1 MQRAL
6 SFKFTIPL
14 DLPLLKFMNRR
25 RVLTLLSGFLA
36 ALLLAI
42 GFRLSLSVPA
52 RSQSST
58 LLVAAAASLQNA
70 LEELDPLFE
79 SANSGITVSYNFAAS
94 GPLQQ
99 QIEQG
104 APVDVFIS
112 AAARQM
118 DALQQKNLIM
128 ADTRKNLL
136 TNQLVLVVPSNST
149 LGLTSFRQLTGSNVR
164 QISVGEPRSV
174 PVGQYT
180 EEFFKNI
187 GIWDQVQSK
196 LVFGNS
202 VRNVLAS
209 VESGNADTGVVYTTD
224 AKISD
229 RVTQVATAPNNLHAP
244 IIYPM
249 AVVAASRS
257 QQSARAYTQFLQSS
271 KAQEVFKKYGFGI
284 AS

>member
-1 MQRAL
+1 
-6 SFKFTIPL
+6 
-14 DLPLLKFMNRR
+14 MNRR
-25 RVLTLLSGFLA
+25 PILTWMSSFLA
-36 ALLLAI
+36 TLLLAI
-42 GFRLSLSVPA
+42 GVKLLPPAPASAQSASL
-52 RSQSST
+52 
-58 LLVAAAASLQNA
+58 LIAAAASLQNA

-118 DALQQKNLIM
+118 DALQEKSLIVV
-128 ADTRKNLL
+128 DTRQNLL
-136 TNQLVLVVPSNST
+136 TNNLVLVVPNSST
-149 LGLTSFRQLTGSNVR
+149 LGLTSFQQLTNSNVR
-164 QISVGEPRSV
+164 RISIGEPRSV

-180 EEFFKNI
+180 EELFKNLN
-187 GIWDQVQSK
+187 IWDQLQPKFVY
-196 LVFGNS
+196 GNS

-209 VESGNADTGVVYTTD
+209 VESANADAGVVYTTD

-229 RVTQVATAPNNLHAP
+229 QVKQVATAPNNLHSP

-249 AVVAASRS
+249 AVISASRN
-257 QQSARAYTQFLQSS
+257 QAAARTYAQFLQSQQ
-271 KAQEVFKKYGFGI
+271 AQDIFKKYGFGI
-284 AS
+284 VTTAPAGR